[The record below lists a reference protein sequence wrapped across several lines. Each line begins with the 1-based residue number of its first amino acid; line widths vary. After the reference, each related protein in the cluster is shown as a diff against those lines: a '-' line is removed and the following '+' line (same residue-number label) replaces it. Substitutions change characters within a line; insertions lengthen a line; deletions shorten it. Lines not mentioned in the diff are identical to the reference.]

1 MRNQHN
7 QVPYLTRNTSWESD
21 KNTKK
26 HNTQENEEDSP
37 FPEGDHRA
45 ASNRQDDS
53 ITKINMLNNKKGIHE
68 RSTPYKQSLVI
79 GIIRALG

>member
-1 MRNQHN
+1 MRNQYN
-7 QVPYLTRNTSWESD
+7 QVPYLARNTSWESD

-37 FPEGDHRA
+37 FPEGGHKA

-53 ITKINMLNNKKGIHE
+53 ITKINMLNNKKRNPRKKH
-68 RSTPYKQSLVI
+68 PYKQSLVI